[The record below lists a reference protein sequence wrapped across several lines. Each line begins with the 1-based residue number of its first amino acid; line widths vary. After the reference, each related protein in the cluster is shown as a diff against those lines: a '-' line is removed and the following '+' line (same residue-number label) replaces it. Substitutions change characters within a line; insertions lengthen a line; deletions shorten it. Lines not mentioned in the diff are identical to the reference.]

1 MERCSTVGITCGTV
15 KEVAELL
22 SEPYLRTRGIL
33 QDISHPMAGTV
44 PIPGPPWRFN
54 GEQPSID
61 SPSPTLGQH
70 NELVYG
76 QLLDLSEEELTR
88 LKEEG
93 VV

>member
-22 SEPYLRTRGIL
+22 SEPHLRARGTL

-44 PIPGPPWRFN
+44 PIPAPPWRLN

-61 SPSPTLGQH
+61 APSPALGQH

-76 QLLDLSEEELTR
+76 QLLGLSEGEMTQ
-88 LKEEG
+88 LKEDG
-93 VV
+93 VI